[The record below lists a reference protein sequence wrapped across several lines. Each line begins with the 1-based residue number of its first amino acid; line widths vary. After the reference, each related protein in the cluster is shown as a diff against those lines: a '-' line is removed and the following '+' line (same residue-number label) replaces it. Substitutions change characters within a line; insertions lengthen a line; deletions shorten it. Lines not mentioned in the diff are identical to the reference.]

1 MRGIHNVLIT
11 GAGGIVGTVLRRG
24 LRDSYQIS
32 GLDRRRGR
40 EWQRQ
45 DVRRLRSVR
54 NAFEGID
61 AVVDLA
67 AKANLASPWR
77 DVQRYNVPAT
87 LTVLEAAQQAGV
99 RRVVFASSNHVVG
112 LYERDHPYAA
122 IVAGKYDGLDP
133 AKIPKITSRHPVRP
147 DSPYAIGKLIGE
159 AAGRYYSE
167 THALSVFCLRIG
179 TVRPDDVPSSP
190 RVFATLLTHAD
201 LTRLVDCCLRAPED
215 RLFGI
220 YYGVS
225 ANTWRF
231 WDHEEA
237 VQEIGYEPKDNAER
251 LRARSTVPR

>member
-1 MRGIHNVLIT
+1 MRDIRNVLIT
-11 GAGGIVGTVLRRG
+11 GAGGTLGTVLRSG
-24 LRDSYQIS
+24 LHDSYRIS
-32 GLDRRRGR
+32 GLDRRRGE

-45 DVRRLRSVR
+45 DVRNLSSVR
-54 NAFEGID
+54 NAFAGVD

-67 AKANLASPWR
+67 VKANLASPWK

-87 LTVLEAAQQAGV
+87 LTVLEAAHQAGV

-122 IVAGKYDGLDP
+122 IVAGNYDGLDP
-133 AKIPKITSRHPVRP
+133 AAIPKITSGYPVRP

-159 AAGRYYSE
+159 AAGRYYSDLH
-167 THALSVFCLRIG
+167 TLSVFCLRIG

-190 RVFATLLTHAD
+190 RAYATLLTHAD

-231 WDHEEA
+231 WDTAEA
-237 VQEIGYEPKDNAER
+237 AQAIGYEPRDNAEH
-251 LRARSTVPR
+251 LR